1 MKNNPQKD
9 TILWNF
15 RTPGRYIW
23 TFQESK
29 KKKRLPT
36 IIKEWELDWHHG
48 SHLWNSITEW
58 LRALR
63 TKQELIQDIEIIYP
77 LDKVK
82 QENESQR
89 HSVFKQIN
97 DYQLDN
103 NLLKI
108 TGNLFKSDI

>member
-1 MKNNPQKD
+1 M
-9 TILWNF
+9 
-15 RTPGRYIW
+15 
-23 TFQESK
+23 
-29 KKKRLPT
+29 
-36 IIKEWELDWHHG
+36 EL
-48 SHLWNSITEW
+48 
-58 LRALR
+58 LRAFR

-82 QENESQR
+82 QENESPR

-97 DYQLDN
+97 RYHLGH